1 MVIAMKGF
9 FRNIAFVG
17 VLLMS
22 CVGVF
27 AADTMTGALNHR
39 IKSLQVQ
46 LFGDPYAPPV
56 INLGTDDRLIISF
69 DHLAEDR
76 EYLRYELVH
85 CNANWQPSG
94 LVDNEFLDGFNIGN
108 VENFDYSNSTTT
120 HYVHYSLAIPNAEVS
135 PKLSGNYLLKIYPEN
150 DPDDVWLQ
158 CRFMVSEQTAGIDAS
173 ISGVTDVDYNAA
185 HQQLAVTV
193 NTERSDVTD
202 PFNDLTVMI
211 QQNGRYD
218 NEVAVRK
225 PLRMAARDVA
235 VYEHLLELIF
245 DAGNE
250 YRRMETVSTMYPGMG
265 VSEISYSEP
274 YYHFT
279 LHTDEPRTDQM
290 YLYDQTQHGRFTIRE
305 YNSTDSDIDADYGV
319 VHFSLD
325 IPEMP
330 DAMIFIDGDFVNR
343 RFDQESLMTYN
354 RSTGRYERNM
364 LLKQGAYNYNYLV
377 VPGGKNR
384 GYTAQIEG
392 DKFQTSNEYLIKV
405 YARHQGDRY
414 DRLIGVSSIYFQ

>member
-1 MVIAMKGF
+1 MTNLS
-9 FRNIAFVG
+9 RNIALVCA
-17 VLLMS
+17 VLLS
-22 CVGVF
+22 YV
-27 AADTMTGALNHR
+27 AALAVDTMTGALNDR

-56 INLGTDDRLIISF
+56 INLGTDDRLVISF

-108 VENFDYSNSTTT
+108 IENYDYSQLAAT
-120 HYVHYSLAIPNAEVS
+120 HYVHYSLAIPNEEVN
-135 PKLSGNYLLKIYPEN
+135 PKLSGNYLLKVYPESN
-150 DPDDVWLQ
+150 PDDVWLQ
-158 CRFMVSEQTAGIDAS
+158 CRFMVSEQTAGIEATA
-173 ISGVTDVDYNAA
+173 SGVTDIDYNAA

-193 NTERSDVTD
+193 NTERSNVPD
-202 PFNDLTVMI
+202 PFNDLTIMI

-218 NEVAVRK
+218 NEVAIRK
-225 PLRMAARDVA
+225 PLRMAAQDVS
-235 VYEHLLELIF
+235 VFEHLPELIF

-250 YRRMETVSTMYPGMG
+250 YRRMETVSTIYPGMG
-265 VSEISYSEP
+265 VAEISYSEP

-279 LHTDEPRTDQM
+279 LHTDEPRADRM

-305 YNSTDSDIDADYGV
+305 YNSTDSDIEADYGV

-354 RSTGRYERNM
+354 RATGRYERNM

-377 VPGGKNR
+377 VPRGKDR
-384 GYTAQIEG
+384 GYTGLIEG
-392 DKFQTSNEYLIKV
+392 DKFQTVNEYLIKV
-405 YARHQGDRY
+405 YARHPGDRY
-414 DRLIGVSSIYFQ
+414 DRLIGVSSILFQ

>member
-1 MVIAMKGF
+1 MTNLS
-9 FRNIAFVG
+9 RNIALVCA
-17 VLLMS
+17 VLLS
-22 CVGVF
+22 YV
-27 AADTMTGALNHR
+27 AALAVDTMTGALNDR

-56 INLGTDDRLIISF
+56 INLGTDDRLVISF

-108 VENFDYSNSTTT
+108 IENYDYSQLAAT
-120 HYVHYSLAIPNAEVS
+120 HYVHYSLAIPNEEVN
-135 PKLSGNYLLKIYPEN
+135 PKLSGNYLLKVYPES

-158 CRFMVSEQTAGIDAS
+158 CRFMVSEQTAGIEATA
-173 ISGVTDVDYNAA
+173 SGVTDIDYNDA

-193 NTERSDVTD
+193 NTERSNVPD
-202 PFNDLTVMI
+202 PFNDLTIMI

-218 NEVAVRK
+218 NEVAIRK
-225 PLRMAARDVA
+225 PLRMAARDVS
-235 VYEHLLELIF
+235 VYEHLPELIF

-250 YRRMETVSTMYPGMG
+250 YRRMETVSTIYPGMG
-265 VSEISYSEP
+265 VAEISYSEP

-279 LHTDEPRTDQM
+279 LHTDEPRADRM

-305 YNSTDSDIDADYGV
+305 YNSTDSDIEADYGV

-354 RSTGRYERNM
+354 RATGRYERNM

-377 VPGGKNR
+377 VPRGKDR
-384 GYTAQIEG
+384 GYTGLIEG
-392 DKFQTSNEYLIKV
+392 DKFQTVNEYLIKV
-405 YARHQGDRY
+405 YARHPGDRY
-414 DRLIGVSSIYFQ
+414 DRLIGVSSILFQ